1 MAEAS
6 DTKTAANRAGPSEK
20 AAAEATA
27 RAAALRAEAMN
38 DAVPEEDRAYGI
50 TVCGA
55 ALGDDAYIEHFL
67 LSKQIEICGDIERA
81 SPGTIISVTSALAEA
96 SAHAAST
103 AIYYSLQCRIDY
115 LLETHLPAHTR
126 QLARAVDQALRQAYT
141 IAFGIDLLDPEGP
154 VPGQDDPSFLSDL
167 AGLKTSAGGCG
178 YRCTERR
185 AVFLNALNSA
195 LPQLMGNGTEPGLW
209 PSLSPIL
216 GAESFRKENEDR
228 RWEVFFNSGSAW
240 AEALRSE
247 ITRVKDLR
255 SKALDAA
262 SKIDSPPESKVFD
275 VCDEAF
281 GKGIKKKLQTHIM
294 DDIRALEAFHKHT

>member
-1 MAEAS
+1 MLDELAKLDLEPNKGKFQAYLVHADPRAHNYPTWLKRPFVITCPIKRAQVTEAMAEAS

-27 RAAALRAEAMN
+27 RAAAQRAEAMN

-67 LSKQIEICGDIERA
+67 PSKQIEICGDIERA

-126 QLARAVDQALRQAYT
+126 QLARAVAQALRQAYP
-141 IAFGIDLLDPEGP
+141 IPSGIDLLTPEGP
-154 VPGQDDPSFLSDL
+154 IPAQ
-167 AGLKTSAGGCG
+167 
-178 YRCTERR
+178 Y
-185 AVFLNALNSA
+185 
-195 LPQLMGNGTEPGLW
+195 EPLF
-209 PSLSPIL
+209 P
-216 GAESFRKENEDR
+216 
-228 RWEVFFNSGSAW
+228 
-240 AEALRSE
+240 
-247 ITRVKDLR
+247 
-255 SKALDAA
+255 
-262 SKIDSPPESKVFD
+262 
-275 VCDEAF
+275 
-281 GKGIKKKLQTHIM
+281 TH
-294 DDIRALEAFHKHT
+294 